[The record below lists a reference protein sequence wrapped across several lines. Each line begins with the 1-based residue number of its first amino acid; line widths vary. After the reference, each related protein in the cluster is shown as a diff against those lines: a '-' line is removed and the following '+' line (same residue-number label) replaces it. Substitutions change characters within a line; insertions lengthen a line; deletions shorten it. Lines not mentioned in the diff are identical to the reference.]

1 MTTTW
6 RRERLA
12 KRTPARMPDEA
23 WEVGA
28 FCIFTTY
35 PRPVREAL
43 YRLAES
49 NPTPE
54 EYEAVRARILEER

>member
-6 RRERLA
+6 RRKRLA

-35 PRPVREAL
+35 TRSVREAL
-43 YRLAES
+43 FRLAES

-54 EYEAVRARILEER
+54 RYERERARILGD